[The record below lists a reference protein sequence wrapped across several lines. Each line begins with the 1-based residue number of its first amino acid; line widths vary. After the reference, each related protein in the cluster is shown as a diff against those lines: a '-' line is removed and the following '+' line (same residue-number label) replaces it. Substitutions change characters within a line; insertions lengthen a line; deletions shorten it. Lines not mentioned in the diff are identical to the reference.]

1 MTKTGTKQPTF
12 SVPSVENEVLN
23 KQVPVSSAQQTITS
37 SILDSDNLKSDIGW
51 ILNFVLNK
59 YSNNSNC
66 SLTIFKV
73 MFFDSKIGG
82 NV

>member
-1 MTKTGTKQPTF
+1 MIKTGTKQPT
-12 SVPSVENEVLN
+12 SSAPPVENELLN
-23 KQVPVSSAQQTITS
+23 KQVPVSSVQQTITS

-66 SLTIFKV
+66 SLNIFKV